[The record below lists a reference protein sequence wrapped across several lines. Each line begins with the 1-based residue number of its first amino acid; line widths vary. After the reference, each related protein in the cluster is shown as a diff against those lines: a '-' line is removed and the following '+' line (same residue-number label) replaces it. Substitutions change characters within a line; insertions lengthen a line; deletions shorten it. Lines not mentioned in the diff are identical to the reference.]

1 MITQSELLII
11 KRYLKPKKKEGI
23 LKIISI
29 FSFLGIGLGVATLI
43 IVMSVMNG
51 FRSDLIGK
59 LLLFQPH
66 ILIYEFDSFEKNK
79 KKIEGILSENKI
91 NYQSINLSYSIQGLV
106 ISQGINKGTNIRAI
120 TKNDFLSDELIK
132 KSIIEGEIRNFEK
145 NYASIGSNFA
155 ADLGVTVGDKI
166 TILSSTTESTPFGN
180 IPEQFDFVVGS
191 VFHSGIY
198 EFDSNFVLIYAE
210 SSPDFLKKQGAN
222 KNIELKLNNPDQA
235 QKVKNLLE
243 ENKFKVFSWIDNNK
257 TFYDALLVERN
268 VMFIILTLIIIVAA
282 FNIVSGLTILV
293 KNKTK
298 EIAIL
303 KTIGFSSLSINKIF
317 FITGSFIGAA
327 GTLFGVVLGV
337 LFSYNIESVRI
348 FLSNVLNIEI
358 FPAEIYF
365 LSKMPSEI
373 NIPTILTISGIALAI
388 TFLSSIIPSIKASK
402 INPIQ
407 SLKYD

>member
-1 MITQSELLII
+1 LITQSELLII

-132 KSIIEGEIRNFEK
+132 KSIIEGELKNFEK
-145 NYASIGSNFA
+145 NYASLGSNFA

-198 EFDSNFVLIYAE
+198 EFDSNFILINAE

-235 QKVKNLLE
+235 QKVKDLLE

-327 GTLFGVVLGV
+327 GTLFGVFLGI

>member
-1 MITQSELLII
+1 MITQSELLIV

-91 NYQSINLSYSIQGLV
+91 NYQSIKLSYSIQGLV

-120 TKNDFLSDELIK
+120 SKNHFLSDELIK
-132 KSIIEGEIRNFEK
+132 KSIIEDEIRNFEN

-155 ADLGVTVGDKI
+155 VDLGVTVGDKI

-198 EFDSNFVLIYAE
+198 EFDSNFILINAE

-235 QKVKNLLE
+235 QKVKDLLE

>member
-1 MITQSELLII
+1 MITQSELLIV

-79 KKIEGILSENKI
+79 KKIEGILIENKI
-91 NYQSINLSYSIQGLV
+91 NYQSIKLSYSIQGLV

-132 KSIIEGEIRNFEK
+132 KSIIEGELKNFEN
-145 NYASIGSNFA
+145 NYASLGSNFA

-198 EFDSNFVLIYAE
+198 EFDSNFILINAE

-235 QKVKNLLE
+235 QKVKDLLE

-373 NIPTILTISGIALAI
+373 SIPTILTISGIALAI